1 MVGTSKDCR
10 RQICPETKKMVPM
23 NTDQIQKFLSKGLSI
38 TEIQQQGNVI
48 EIRIMLIYTYVERK
62 YMYILIFRERLE
74 GLGFQGYL
82 VEHECHVQYVDG
94 EKNGVDVYAKNGW
107 VYHDI

>member
-10 RQICPETKKMVPM
+10 RQICPDTKKRVPM

-62 YMYILIFRERLE
+62 YMYIDV
-74 GLGFQGYL
+74 QG
-82 VEHECHVQYVDG
+82 DT
-94 EKNGVDVYAKNGW
+94 
-107 VYHDI
+107 

>member
-1 MVGTSKDCR
+1 
-10 RQICPETKKMVPM
+10 
-23 NTDQIQKFLSKGLSI
+23 
-38 TEIQQQGNVI
+38 
-48 EIRIMLIYTYVERK
+48 
-62 YMYILIFRERLE
+62 MYILIFRERLE